1 MKYGSITTGIIADGL
16 VFNMDPANRASYP
29 RTGTTV
35 KDTVGNINGTLS
47 TAEMFNVQSIKTFIF
62 DGVDSD
68 ILSSTNGP
76 NLSRVSL
83 SAWFKRNGDQNNYN
97 GVFGIRNAGGAP
109 HYGIS
114 WDIAFQSS
122 PSNTQKIQWRV
133 SNGSDAYKLINS
145 NSAISDNTWTNII
158 GTMDGTSVL
167 MYINGVLQTE
177 TETFSGTLLAPSK
190 PINIGKQAN
199 TDNHYFKGDIGP
211 CHIYNRALSATEVM
225 KNFNALKDR
234 MGYVAPITVTF
245 LVVAGGGG
253 SMGGY
258 VRGVGGGGA
267 GGLRT
272 SFGSTS
278 GGGASAESN
287 ITALPGTSYTVTI
300 GAGGAGPA
308 NATNAFNLGNSGNSS
323 VFASITSIGGGRGGS
338 GNNGN
343 GSTGGSAGGHGG
355 TSNNIPTSGT
365 TGQGTA
371 GGTNNNS
378 GIGAGGG
385 GASTAGTAGASGG
398 TGGNGLA
405 VSVTGTSVTYA
416 GGGGGGANAGTGGTG
431 GTGGGGNGGTKSTQ
445 TAGVDGSINTGGG
458 AGGAVNIPLGFNGG
472 YGPGHSGGSGVV
484 ILRYSSDYT
493 ITSGAGLTSS
503 TTTSGGDKIT
513 IFTAGTDT
521 ITFS

>member
-1 MKYGSITTGIIADGL
+1 MKFGSITTNIIVNGL
-16 VFNMDPANRASYP
+16 VYNVDPANRASYP

-35 KDTVGNINGTLS
+35 KDTIGNINGSLDGATFQSTLPLS
-47 TAEMFNVQSIKTFIF
+47 FNF
-62 DGVDSD
+62 DGVDDKIDFTST
-68 ILSSTNGP
+68 LQSSTTTDLSINTWIKTNDKTLDSGAYRGWFTGGP
-76 NLSRVSL
+76 NGSGTT
-83 SAWFKRNGDQNNYN
+83 AGFKMAITNDNGYAVIWGLNNTAQVTGTTAIDTDMVVNVVYTYTT
-97 GVFGIRNAGGAP
+97 GTG
-109 HYGIS
+109 
-114 WDIAFQSS
+114 
-122 PSNTQKIQWRV
+122 
-133 SNGSDAYKLINS
+133 KL
-145 NSAISDNTWTNII
+145 
-158 GTMDGTSVL
+158 
-167 MYINGVLQTE
+167 YINGVLNATA
-177 TETFSGTLLAPSK
+177 TYTGNHDMSAYFIGSGGTSASSLSSQGMF
-190 PINIGKQAN
+190 N
-199 TDNHYFKGDIGP
+199 GDIGP
-211 CHIYNRALSATEVM
+211 VQVYNRALLATEVM

-371 GGTNNNS
+371 GGTNSNS

-398 TGGNGLA
+398 TGGNGF
-405 VSVTGTSVTYA
+405 Y
-416 GGGGGGANAGTGGTG
+416 
-431 GTGGGGNGGTKSTQ
+431 
-445 TAGVDGSINTGGG
+445 
-458 AGGAVNIPLGFNGG
+458 
-472 YGPGHSGGSGVV
+472 Y
-484 ILRYSSDYT
+484 RYICNLCWWWWRWS
-493 ITSGAGLTSS
+493 
-503 TTTSGGDKIT
+503 
-513 IFTAGTDT
+513 
-521 ITFS
+521 

>member
-1 MKYGSITTGIIADGL
+1 MRFGSITTNIIADGL
-16 VFNMDPANRASYP
+16 VYSIDPANRASYP

-35 KDTVGNINGTLS
+35 KDTIGNINGTLS
-47 TAEMFNVQSIKTFIF
+47 TAEMFNVQSIKTFTF
-62 DGVDSD
+62 DGVDEFLNANRTFSD
-68 ILSSTNGP
+68 PSFTI
-76 NLSRVSL
+76 
-83 SAWFKRNGDQNNYN
+83 SAWFKFAGVLDAIQPIVSTREGNG
-97 GVFGIRNAGGAP
+97 GG
-109 HYGIS
+109 
-114 WDIAFQSS
+114 
-122 PSNTQKIQWRV
+122 
-133 SNGSDAYKLINS
+133 SNGFIIKIEGGGLTWDVYDAGQARVFLSFSDTTSWNHALISYDGSTNNMAAYL
-145 NSAISDNTWTNII
+145 
-158 GTMDGTSVL
+158 
-167 MYINGVLQTE
+167 NGSLV
-177 TETFSGTLLAPSK
+177 G
-190 PINIGKQAN
+190 
-199 TDNHYFKGDIGP
+199 TDNHNYDPSSTNLTMGKYRTGTHFFNGDIGP
-211 CHIYNRALSATEVM
+211 VQVYNRALSATEVM
-225 KNFNALKDR
+225 KNFNVLKDR

-355 TSNNIPTSGT
+355 TSNSIPTSGT